1 MYYKDTKIRKIIGN
15 INLFPNF
22 VTLIVEQKP
31 LIKMKDLTITSII
44 KVYTFDELNKAEQD
58 LMTSAMEATTRSYAP
73 YSKFSVGAAAL
84 LANGI
89 VVTGTNQ
96 ENAAYPSG
104 LCAERTT
111 LFYANS
117 QYPDQPVLTLAIAA
131 RTEKDFIDL
140 PIPPCGAC
148 RQVILETE
156 KRYKQPI
163 RILLYGKKEIYE
175 VKSICDLLPLSFDA
189 SAMKE

>member
-1 MYYKDTKIRKIIGN
+1 
-15 INLFPNF
+15 
-22 VTLIVEQKP
+22 
-31 LIKMKDLTITSII
+31 MKDLTIKSII
-44 KVYTFDELNKAEQD
+44 KVYQYDELSDEDKKLIEQ
-58 LMTSAMEATTRSYAP
+58 SIEATKRSYAP

-84 LANGI
+84 LDNGI
-89 VVTGTNQ
+89 TVTGTNQ

-117 QYPDQPVLTLAIAA
+117 QYPDSAVKTLAIAA
-131 RTEKDFIDL
+131 RTERDFIET

-156 KRYKQPI
+156 KRYGNSI
-163 RILLYGKKEIYE
+163 RILLYGKSCIYLVE
-175 VKSICDLLPLSFDA
+175 GIGSLLPLSFDA
-189 SAMKE
+189 SAME

>member
-1 MYYKDTKIRKIIGN
+1 
-15 INLFPNF
+15 
-22 VTLIVEQKP
+22 
-31 LIKMKDLTITSII
+31 MKDLTIKSII
-44 KVYTFDELNKAEQD
+44 KVCQYDELSDEDKKLIDQ
-58 LMTSAMEATTRSYAP
+58 SIEATKRSYAP

-84 LANGI
+84 LNNGI
-89 VVTGTNQ
+89 TVTGNNQ

-117 QYPDQPVLTLAIAA
+117 QYPESAVKTLAIAA
-131 RTEKDFIDL
+131 RTERDFIET

-156 KRYKQPI
+156 KRFSNSI
-163 RILLYGKKEIYE
+163 RILLYGKKCIYIVE
-175 VKSICDLLPLSFDA
+175 GIESLLPLSFDA
-189 SAMKE
+189 SAME

>member
-1 MYYKDTKIRKIIGN
+1 
-15 INLFPNF
+15 
-22 VTLIVEQKP
+22 
-31 LIKMKDLTITSII
+31 MKDLTITAII
-44 KVYTFDELNKAEQD
+44 KVYCFDELNEADQT
-58 LMTSAMEATTRSYAP
+58 LMHAAMEATTRSYAP

-89 VVTGTNQ
+89 TITGSNQ

-117 QYPDQPVLTLAIAA
+117 QYPDQPVEALAIAA
-131 RTEKDFIDL
+131 RTQTDFIEL

-156 KRYKQPI
+156 KRYKHPI
-163 RILLYGKKEIYE
+163 RILLYGKEAIYE

-189 SAMKE
+189 SAMEI